1 MKNNLVVAIIVAVVV
16 GALGFFG
23 GMKYQ
28 ENKTIKTGN
37 LQFGRG
43 QFGQRAGRNSGAG
56 FRPTAGEIVSSD
68 EISITLKMQDGSTK
82 IVLITDKTT
91 INKAEKAAKSDLKK
105 GERVAVFG
113 QENADG
119 SVTAQTIQINPQTGM
134 MRNR

>member
-1 MKNNLVVAIIVAVVV
+1 MKNNLTVIIIVAIVI

-28 ENKTIKTGN
+28 ENKTAKFFGN
-37 LQFGRG
+37 RQFGQNMMRQGRG
-43 QFGQRAGRNSGAG
+43 QNG

-68 EISITLKMQDGSTK
+68 DTSITVKMQNGSTR

-91 INKAEKAAKSDLKK
+91 INKAEKAVKSDLKK

-119 SVTAQTIQINPQTGM
+119 SVTAQTIQLNPQTL
-134 MRNR
+134 MR